1 VLVAATAD
9 AFGGATSVDRVT
21 TEARLHAAV
30 ARSCGAAA
38 AMYSTGKHNGDWEM
52 SPLERQ
58 SLFRNAHH
66 HISALERVIDLMLR
80 DAARSAYELGVI
92 SGALTRLAYRA
103 APPVAPVPKRAA

>member
-38 AMYSTGKHNGDWEM
+38 AMYSTGKHNGD
-52 SPLERQ
+52 
-58 SLFRNAHH
+58 
-66 HISALERVIDLMLR
+66 
-80 DAARSAYELGVI
+80 
-92 SGALTRLAYRA
+92 
-103 APPVAPVPKRAA
+103 